1 MKFEDWLYETDHTGL
16 RLEHLYE
23 DLADY
28 QGDNVSII
36 IKWPEAAYNVGYEH
50 RDSELMDDGK

>member
-1 MKFEDWLYETDHTGL
+1 MKFEDWLYETENYGL

-36 IKWPEAAYNVGYEH
+36 IKWLEAAYSAGYEH
-50 RDSELMDDGK
+50 RVLELMDDGK